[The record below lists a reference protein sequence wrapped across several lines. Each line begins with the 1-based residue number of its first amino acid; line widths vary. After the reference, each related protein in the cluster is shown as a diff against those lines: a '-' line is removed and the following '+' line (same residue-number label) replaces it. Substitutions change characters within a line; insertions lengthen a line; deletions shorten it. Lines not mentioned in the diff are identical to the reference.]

1 MMQTSILV
9 GRIIGIPI
17 RLHFSFLILL
27 PLIVL
32 MFAEAPGPVG
42 LGDLEELTTPF
53 RLSLAAIAAFL
64 FILSLLLHEMSHS
77 YVAMKYGTKIRGIT
91 LFIFGGLAMMEDLPK
106 EPDKEWRIASAG
118 PLMSFAIGGAFLFAY
133 FGIAAVDV
141 AIYDPLTILMFS
153 IGLLNVVLAT
163 FNLLPAFPMDGGRVL
178 RAFLAKRMQFLKAT
192 KRAVFVGKTFAV
204 IMAIVGFMPDPFILF
219 STGDVRIP
227 FNPWLAFV
235 ALFLYIAATE
245 EENATITF
253 SSLEGITV
261 RQVMRTENVS
271 VLEDMPFTELVE
283 KMLAEKNAEYAV
295 VNEDDEFKGF
305 VTFTEIKKLSAEQS
319 YPLTVSDV
327 ISSFD
332 RMSDVISQ
340 GEEAIEA
347 LKRMVST
354 KKRVLAVE
362 GEESG
367 KIIGIIT
374 KRDLA
379 MFIEMLKGRG

>member
-1 MMQTSILV
+1 MQTSIRV

-32 MFAEAPGPVG
+32 VFAEVPGPVG
-42 LGDLEELTTPF
+42 LGDLEELSTPL

-106 EPDKEWRIASAG
+106 EPDKEWRIAIAG
-118 PLMSFAIGGAFLFAY
+118 PLMSFAIGGAFLFTY
-133 FGIAAVDV
+133 FGIAAVHV
-141 AIYDPLTILMFS
+141 AIYDPFTILMFS

-178 RAFLAKRMQFLKAT
+178 RAFLATRMQFLKAT
-192 KRAVFVGKTFAV
+192 KRAVFVGKIFAV
-204 IMAIVGFMPDPFILF
+204 IMAIVGFMPDPFILY

-235 ALFLYIAATE
+235 ALFLYMAATE
-245 EENATITF
+245 EESATITF
-253 SSLEGITV
+253 ATLEGLTV
-261 RQVMRTENVS
+261 RQVMRTENAS
-271 VLEDMPFTELVE
+271 VLEDMPIAELVE

-305 VTFTEIKKLSAEQS
+305 VTFSEIKQLSVEQR

-327 ISSFD
+327 VSAFD

-347 LKRMVST
+347 LKRMANT
-354 KKRVLAVE
+354 KKKILAVE
-362 GEESG
+362 GEERG

>member
-1 MMQTSILV
+1 MQTSIRV

-17 RLHFSFLILL
+17 QLHFSFLILL

-42 LGDLEELTTPF
+42 LGDFEEISTPF
-53 RLSLAAIAAFL
+53 RYSLSAMAALF
-64 FILSLLLHEMSHS
+64 FILSLLLHELSHS
-77 YVAMKYGTKIRGIT
+77 YVAMKYGTRIRGIT

-106 EPDKEWRIASAG
+106 EPDKEWRIAIAG
-118 PLMSFAIGGAFLFAY
+118 PLMSFAIGGAFLFTY
-133 FGIAAVDV
+133 FGIAAVNV

-192 KRAVFVGKTFAV
+192 RRAVFVGKTFAV

-235 ALFLYIAATE
+235 ALFLYMAATE
-245 EENATITF
+245 EESATITVAT
-253 SSLEGITV
+253 LEGITV
-261 RQVMRTENVS
+261 RQVMRTENAS
-271 VLEDMPFTELVE
+271 VLEDLSVTELVE

-305 VTFTEIKKLSAEQS
+305 VTFSELKKLSAEQR
-319 YPLTVSDV
+319 YPLKVSDV

-347 LKRMVST
+347 LKRMVNT
-354 KKRVLAVE
+354 KKKVLAVE

>member
-1 MMQTSILV
+1 MQTSIQV

-17 RLHFSFLILL
+17 RLHISFFIICAG
-27 PLIVL
+27 IVF
-32 MFAEAPGPVG
+32 MFAEAPGPFG
-42 LGDLEELTTPF
+42 LGDIEDISRPF
-53 RLSLAAIAAFL
+53 RYSLATIAAFL
-64 FILSLLLHEMSHS
+64 FFLSLLLHELSHS
-77 YVAMKYGTKIRGIT
+77 YVAMKYGTRIRGIT

-106 EPDKEWRIASAG
+106 EPDKEWRIAIAG
-118 PLMSFAIGGAFLFAY
+118 PLMSFAIGGAFLFTY
-133 FGIAAVDV
+133 FGIAAVHV
-141 AIYDPLTILMFS
+141 AIYDPFTILMFS

-192 KRAVFVGKTFAV
+192 RRAVFVGKTFAV
-204 IMAIVGFMPDPFILF
+204 IMAIVGFMPDPFIFF
-219 STGDVRIP
+219 STGDVRMP
-227 FNPWLAFV
+227 FNPFLAFV

-245 EENATITF
+245 EENATITV

-271 VLEDMPFTELVE
+271 VLEDLSITELVE

-305 VTFTEIKKLSAEQS
+305 VTFSEIKKLSAEQR
-319 YPLTVSDV
+319 YPLKASDV
-327 ISSFD
+327 ISSVD

-347 LKRMVST
+347 LKRMVNT
-354 KKRVLAVE
+354 KKKVLAVE
-362 GEESG
+362 GEENG

>member
-42 LGDLEELTTPF
+42 LGDLEELTKPF

-106 EPDKEWRIASAG
+106 EPDKEWRIAIAG

-141 AIYDPLTILMFS
+141 AIYDPLTILIFS

>member
-1 MMQTSILV
+1 MQTSIQV

-17 RLHFSFLILL
+17 RLHISFFIICAG
-27 PLIVL
+27 IVF
-32 MFAEAPGPVG
+32 MFAEAPGPFG
-42 LGDLEELTTPF
+42 LGDLEELSTPF

-64 FILSLLLHEMSHS
+64 FFLSLLLHELSHS

-106 EPDKEWRIASAG
+106 EPDKEWRIAIAG
-118 PLMSFAIGGAFLFAY
+118 PLMSFAIGGAFLFTY
-133 FGIAAVDV
+133 FGIAAVHV
-141 AIYDPLTILMFS
+141 AIYDPLTILLFS
-153 IGLLNVVLAT
+153 LGLLNVVLAA

-192 KRAVFVGKTFAV
+192 RRAVFVGKTFAV
-204 IMAIVGFMPDPFILF
+204 IMAIVGFMPDPFILY

-227 FNPWLAFV
+227 FNPFLAFI
-235 ALFLYIAATE
+235 ALFLYVAATE
-245 EENATITF
+245 EESATITVAT
-253 SSLEGITV
+253 LEGLTV
-261 RQVMRTENVS
+261 KQVMRTENVS
-271 VLEDMPFTELVE
+271 VLEDMAITELVE

-295 VNEDDEFKGF
+295 VNEDGEFKGF
-305 VTFTEIKKLSAEQS
+305 VTFSEIKKLSAEQR
-319 YPLTVSDV
+319 YPLTVSDM

-332 RMSDVISQ
+332 GMSDVISQ

-347 LKRMVST
+347 LKRMVNT
-354 KKRVLAVE
+354 KKKVLAVE
-362 GEESG
+362 GEETG
-367 KIIGIIT
+367 KIIGIIA

>member
-1 MMQTSILV
+1 
-9 GRIIGIPI
+9 
-17 RLHFSFLILL
+17 
-27 PLIVL
+27 

-42 LGDLEELTTPF
+42 LGDFEEISTPF
-53 RLSLAAIAAFL
+53 RYSLSAMAALF
-64 FILSLLLHEMSHS
+64 FILSLLLHELSHS
-77 YVAMKYGTKIRGIT
+77 YVAMKYGTRIRGIT

-106 EPDKEWRIASAG
+106 EPDKEWRIAIAG
-118 PLMSFAIGGAFLFAY
+118 PLMSFAIGGAFLFTY
-133 FGIAAVDV
+133 FGIAAVNV

-192 KRAVFVGKTFAV
+192 RRAVFVGKTFAV

-235 ALFLYIAATE
+235 ALFLYMAATE
-245 EENATITF
+245 EESATITVAT
-253 SSLEGITV
+253 LEGITV
-261 RQVMRTENVS
+261 RQVMRTENAS
-271 VLEDMPFTELVE
+271 VLEDLSVTELVE

-305 VTFTEIKKLSAEQS
+305 VTFSELKKLSAEQR
-319 YPLTVSDV
+319 YPLKVSDV

-347 LKRMVST
+347 LKRMVNT
-354 KKRVLAVE
+354 KKKVLAVE